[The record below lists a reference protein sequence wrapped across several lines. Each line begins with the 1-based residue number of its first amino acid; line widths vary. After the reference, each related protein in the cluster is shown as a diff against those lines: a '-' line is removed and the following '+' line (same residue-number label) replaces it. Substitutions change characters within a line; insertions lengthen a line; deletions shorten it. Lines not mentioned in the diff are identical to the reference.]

1 MADLTL
7 ELDAVSKLPGGWLKP
22 ELLTTIKDE
31 EGAQIAEQV
40 APLVLDLLT
49 STSQARASELLGGLL
64 HADSF
69 WRDLVALTWSI
80 RTFHGAE

>member
-1 MADLTL
+1 MTDLTL
-7 ELDAVSKLPGGWLKP
+7 ELDAVSKLPGGWLKS
-22 ELLTTIKDE
+22 ELLTALDDK
-31 EGAQIAEQV
+31 EGAQIADEI

-49 STSQARASELLGGLL
+49 STSQARATELLGQLL
-64 HADSF
+64 HPDSF